1 MKKIVIFAS
10 GSGSNAENIYNQLH
24 KEVEIQCIYCNHP
37 KAGVIE
43 RAERLKIPLVLIN
56 RSEWIDSQQIEHQI
70 AELNPDL
77 IVLAGFLW
85 KVPESFVARF
95 PQKIINIHPAL
106 LPNYGGKG
114 MYGHHVHEAVI
125 AAKEPK
131 SGITIHYV
139 NEHYDEGEY
148 IFQAECELTSN
159 DTPDS
164 LAQKIHELEF
174 KYFPLT
180 IQKLLNA

>member
-1 MKKIVIFAS
+1 
-10 GSGSNAENIYNQLH
+10 
-24 KEVEIQCIYCNHP
+24 
-37 KAGVIE
+37 
-43 RAERLKIPLVLIN
+43 
-56 RSEWIDSQQIEHQI
+56 
-70 AELNPDL
+70 
-77 IVLAGFLW
+77 VLAGFLW

-139 NEHYDEGEY
+139 NEHYDEGAI
-148 IFQAECELTSN
+148 IFQSSFEVLPS
-159 DTPDS
+159 DS
-164 LAQKIHELEF
+164 PEDVAKKGQFLEHRD
-174 KYFPLT
+174 FPKAIEQLMRE
-180 IQKLLNA
+180 